1 MLFYQF
7 GPYAAYF
14 NVGRYQDVID
24 LATATLNARP
34 ELEESYVWRGW
45 AWYMLGKRTQAITD
59 FRAALA
65 INPNFTDAQSAL
77 GTLGVK

>member
-1 MLFYQF
+1 LFYQF

-14 NVGRYQDVID
+14 NVGRFQDVID

-45 AWYMLGKRTQAITD
+45 AWYMLGKRTLAITD

-65 INPNFTDAQSAL
+65 INPNFADAQNAL
-77 GTLGVK
+77 GILGVK